1 MTEDTEYR
9 KNLASLRAD
18 AAEFQVK
25 RLDLLAAGDAQT
37 AVSSDKLVCV
47 HVVPFDAIAEATT
60 LDIGRLDPE
69 CTFPAPIGS
78 TGRDRLFNSFN
89 IDGLLRSAAEPDN
102 STPGFL
108 QLFRNGIIETV
119 DSRMMVGR
127 GRKDGLPGP
136 SFCETLVTFLDGTCR
151 LYEELQVRPPLSVLI
166 ALLGVKGSGLLIPAR
181 EFGDSAC
188 YSKVFNQNRIVLPPV
203 QLVDL
208 KADVRPLLRISLD
221 ALWQAVGEQTCSCYD
236 VNGKWN
242 TGG

>member
-1 MTEDTEYR
+1 MTEDTEHR

-25 RLDLLAAGDAQT
+25 RLDLLAAGDAPT

-47 HVVPFDAIAEATT
+47 HVVPFDAIAGATT
-60 LDIGRLDPE
+60 LDVGRLDSQ

-78 TGRDRLFNSFN
+78 TGRDRLLNSFN
-89 IDGLLRSAAEPDN
+89 TDGLLRSALESDN
-102 STPGFL
+102 STSGFL
-108 QLFRNGIIETV
+108 QFFRNGTIETV

-127 GRKDGLPGP
+127 GREDGLPSP
-136 SFCETLVTFLDGTCR
+136 YFCKTLVTFLDGTCR
-151 LYEELQVRPPLSVLI
+151 LYEELQIRPPISVLI
-166 ALLGVKGSGLLIPAR
+166 ALLGVKGSDLLIPAP
-181 EFGDSAC
+181 EFGGDAR
-188 YSKVFNQNRIVLPPV
+188 YGKVFNQDRIVLPPV

-221 ALWQAVGEQTCSCYD
+221 ALWQAAGEQTCSCYD